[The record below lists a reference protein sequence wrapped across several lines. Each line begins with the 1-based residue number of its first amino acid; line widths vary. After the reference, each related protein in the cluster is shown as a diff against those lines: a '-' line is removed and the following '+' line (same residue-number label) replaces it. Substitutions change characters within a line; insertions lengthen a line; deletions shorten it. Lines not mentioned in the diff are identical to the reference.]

1 MKSIHVATGVAKWL
15 LLQYA
20 LLVLLPYIFE
30 GIYGDGLLVLTFLY
44 TLAYVAY
51 GEYMPVE
58 KRHTFI
64 LMPYLAYLVIAVPPS
79 LIIDEWHLSL
89 WLCALWPLYG
99 LGCFIAVKYVKR
111 WYRQMKSRYQY
122 GGAAAMFAIALL
134 FIALKC
140 ICVSWECLGQGSFE
154 GEKKDILDRRDYLAD
169 RLVTEPQRVLDAM
182 PSAIGE
188 QFQGEWALYSCSMF
202 SAALVNITQLYP
214 ETKADNLQ
222 KIDSLIKIVMSDELR
237 KYDRMR
243 WYEDPLETL
252 DGDKSHV
259 SYLSHL
265 AWMMC
270 GYKKAGGDGK
280 YDKMLASLCRT
291 MNRRIHESKAMNLPT
306 YPGEAVYVPD
316 MLVAIVALNEYADL
330 YGGKYRS
337 TVKKWV
343 DRARKEWRDE
353 KSGLLVSFLKEDGRQ
368 YEDSPVKGSYSAL
381 NCYYLTFI
389 DKAFARE
396 QYDTLKSLFWKDTW
410 VTGLKEYWDRWY
422 YFGLD
427 IDAGFILFEL
437 SPSGTAFMT
446 GAATYFA
453 DNDVRSG
460 ILKTAEI
467 AGHTVGIGDRRH
479 YLLGNVAL
487 VGEAIMLAMRTHKK

>member
-1 MKSIHVATGVAKWL
+1 MKSIDVATGVAKWL

-99 LGCFIAVKYVKR
+99 LACFIGVKYVKR
-111 WYRQMKSRYQY
+111 WYRQMKSRFQY
-122 GGAAAMFAIALL
+122 GGAAAKFAIALL

-154 GEKKDILDRRDYLAD
+154 DEKKDILDRRDYLAD

-237 KYDRMR
+237 K
-243 WYEDPLETL
+243 
-252 DGDKSHV
+252 
-259 SYLSHL
+259 
-265 AWMMC
+265 
-270 GYKKAGGDGK
+270 
-280 YDKMLASLCRT
+280 
-291 MNRRIHESKAMNLPT
+291 
-306 YPGEAVYVPD
+306 
-316 MLVAIVALNEYADL
+316 
-330 YGGKYRS
+330 
-337 TVKKWV
+337 
-343 DRARKEWRDE
+343 
-353 KSGLLVSFLKEDGRQ
+353 
-368 YEDSPVKGSYSAL
+368 
-381 NCYYLTFI
+381 
-389 DKAFARE
+389 
-396 QYDTLKSLFWKDTW
+396 
-410 VTGLKEYWDRWY
+410 
-422 YFGLD
+422 
-427 IDAGFILFEL
+427 
-437 SPSGTAFMT
+437 
-446 GAATYFA
+446 
-453 DNDVRSG
+453 
-460 ILKTAEI
+460 
-467 AGHTVGIGDRRH
+467 
-479 YLLGNVAL
+479 
-487 VGEAIMLAMRTHKK
+487 